1 MSDGPIAHSDGIQ
14 YLASRAAPLG
24 GLCSGESW
32 HISVVALQ
40 PIGYMHSMIT
50 TQLKSLPSG
59 THGSATFAK
68 TPLQR
73 TASCRTSHLRGR
85 RYVPLDYHSC
95 MMSIAHDISP
105 FLPALEREPHRYPR
119 SFQDV
124 QHHEAQVRGVA
135 TQDGCSGVIVL
146 GTASKTNHN
155 TSLLLAPHVKHL
167 RRAYLRP
174 HTLLSLDWM
183 STRGSLSQG
192 D

>member
-1 MSDGPIAHSDGIQ
+1 MSDGSIARIDGIQ
-14 YLASRAAPLG
+14 YLACRAAPLG

-32 HISVVALQ
+32 HIFLAALR
-40 PIGYMHSMIT
+40 PIEYMYSMIT
-50 TQLKSLPSG
+50 TQHKFLPSG
-59 THGSATFAK
+59 THGSVTFAK

-73 TASCRTSHLRGR
+73 TASCRTSPLRGR
-85 RYVPLDYHSC
+85 RYVPLNYHRC
-95 MMSIAHDISP
+95 IMSVSHDILAI
-105 FLPALEREPHRYPR
+105 LPALEREPYRYPG

-146 GTASKTNHN
+146 GTASETNHN
-155 TSLLLAPHVKHL
+155 TSFLLASHVKHL
-167 RRAYLRP
+167 RRAYPRP

-183 STRGSLSQG
+183 STRGSLSQA